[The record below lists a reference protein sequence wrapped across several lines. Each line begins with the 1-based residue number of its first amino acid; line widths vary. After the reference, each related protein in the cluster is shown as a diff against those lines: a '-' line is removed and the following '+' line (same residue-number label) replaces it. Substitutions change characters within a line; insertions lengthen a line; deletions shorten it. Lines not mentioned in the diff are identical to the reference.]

1 MIKVNN
7 EVVEIKRFPDGTL
20 NIKGNSD
27 ITNCYDEVIISWHY
41 ENDAE
46 FIAVS
51 FLTKYYQASGCN
63 VYLYLPYVPNG
74 RMDRVESPDDIFTMK
89 YFGELINSLNFKKVF
104 IMDSH
109 SSVSYAVIKKCSF
122 IDSSD
127 IVESVISK
135 IKKIDKTP
143 IMFYPDEGSVKRY
156 SKKIDLPF
164 AFGMKNRDW
173 KTGKIL
179 GLDIFGLEPEEIK
192 GKSILIRDDI
202 CSKGGTFYHSAQKLK
217 ELGADKIYLF
227 VTHCE
232 NSILD
237 GEFGEYKQNLIE
249 TGLIDHIFTTDSIYN
264 VDNNNYSDR
273 ITVIKTVMGFNP
285 NMDFEPCNYYEDIN
299 RK

>member
-7 EVVEIKRFPDGTL
+7 EIVEIKRFPDGTL
-20 NIKGNSD
+20 NIKGDSNIAS
-27 ITNCYDEVIISWHY
+27 CCDEVIISWHY

-46 FIAVS
+46 FMAVS
-51 FLTKYYQASGCN
+51 FLTKYYQANGCK

-74 RMDRVESPDDIFTMK
+74 RMDRVESLDDIFTMK
-89 YFGELINSLNFKKVF
+89 YFGELINSLNFEKVYV
-104 IMDSH
+104 MDTH
-109 SSVSYAVIKKCSF
+109 SSVSYAVIKKCSV
-122 IDSSD
+122 IGSSD
-127 IVESVISK
+127 IVEGVISK
-135 IKKIDKTP
+135 ITKIDKAP
-143 IMFYPDEGSVKRY
+143 IMFYPDEGSIKRY
-156 SKKIDLPF
+156 SKIIKLPF

-202 CSKGGTFYHSAQKLK
+202 CSKGGTFYHSAKKLK

-232 NSILD
+232 NSIWD

-264 VDNNNYSDR
+264 ADSGDYSDR
-273 ITVIKTVMGFNP
+273 ITVIETVLDFNP
-285 NMDFEPCNYYEDIN
+285 NMDFKLCNYYENIN
-299 RK
+299 SK